1 MSQRAM
7 SRAELVA
14 SVAAQSGV
22 TQKDTNAVLTG
33 LISVITETVSAG
45 GSVALPGVGKISSR
59 ERAARTLRNP
69 RTGEA
74 VSKPADRA
82 PKMTFAKAL
91 KTACNS

>member
-22 TQKDTNAVLTG
+22 KQTDTNAVLTG
-33 LISVITETVSAG
+33 LISVITETVSEG
-45 GSVALPGVGKISSR
+45 GSVALPGIGKISSR

-69 RTGEA
+69 RTGEP